1 MGMFRRRRRATAP
14 DRALEPDP
22 GLPMFGSGTQAAK
35 FASLAREVFA
45 EHGIECTYDDG
56 YLRGTDGRSYGLTN
70 VALVAANEAER
81 GWRVLLSQHV
91 DGIVAAHATPKQ
103 RDLETVRDRLYLR
116 LWATDD
122 LPMRPDS
129 AESLGDGLVGLA
141 SIDHPEHVETLAGAH
156 DIELLGGWPGVRDA
170 ALANLARLRADDVV
184 PLGDDAE
191 SRVHLSIGGFFN
203 ASRAFT
209 MSHLLREDFLIE
221 APAHGVLFVV
231 PNRHLIAVHAVSGI
245 GMVHATTT
253 LIRVAQGEYDVPGSI
268 SPHVWFWRDGE
279 VQQVT
284 RPAEESTVE
293 LHVEGMLEQVMREV
307 GLIEDDS

>member
-1 MGMFRRRRRATAP
+1 MMFRRRRRAMVPASA
-14 DRALEPDP
+14 REPDP
-22 GLPMFGSGTQAAK
+22 GLPMFASGLQAAR
-35 FASLAREVFA
+35 FASLARQVFA

-70 VALVAANEAER
+70 VALLAVQESER
-81 GWRVLLSQHV
+81 HWRGLLTQHV
-91 DGIVAAHATPKQ
+91 DGIVAAHLTPKE
-103 RDLETVRDRLYLR
+103 RDLETVRERLYLR

-129 AESLGDGLVGLA
+129 AEALGDGLVGLA
-141 SIDHPEHVETLAGAH
+141 SIDHPEHVETLAGSH
-156 DIELLGGWPGVRDA
+156 DIELLGGWSGVRAA
-170 ALANLARLRADDVV
+170 ALANLARLHADDVV
-184 PLGDDAE
+184 PLGDDPQ

-203 ASRAFT
+203 ASRVFT
-209 MSHLLREDFLIE
+209 MSQLLREDFLIE
-221 APAHGVLFVV
+221 SPAHGVLFVV
-231 PNRHLIAVHAVSGI
+231 PNRHLVAIHPVSGI